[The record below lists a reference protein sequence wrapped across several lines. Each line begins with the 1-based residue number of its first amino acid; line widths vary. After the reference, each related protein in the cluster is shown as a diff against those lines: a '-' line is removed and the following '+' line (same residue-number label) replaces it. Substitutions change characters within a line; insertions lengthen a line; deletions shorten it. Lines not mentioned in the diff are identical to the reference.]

1 MGFAARSVSIM
12 RYRIRGEVEGPFW
25 EAVEHGVKTGAF
37 KEVQADGD
45 LVGMGWTS
53 VEDFTDNQFE
63 RASYV
68 RGNYVALS
76 MRVDTVRVPARI
88 LEIHFREQ
96 SKSLIEQT
104 GQRRL
109 SSSQRRELKDRLK
122 ESLKQKVFPSIQVV
136 DLMWNTSL
144 GIVYLGTHAVRI
156 RERVE
161 DHFKKS
167 FGLRL
172 IPLIPYLRGDEI
184 LEDSSSRKLLED
196 LRPSVMAP

>member
-1 MGFAARSVSIM
+1 MGFASRSVSIV

-25 EAVEHGVKTGAF
+25 EVVDNGVKTGSF
-37 KEVQADGD
+37 KEVLTDGEV
-45 LVGMGWTS
+45 VGMGWTS
-53 VEDFTDNQFE
+53 IEDFTDNEFE
-63 RASYV
+63 RASYI

-76 MRVDTVRVPARI
+76 MRVDSVRVPARI

-96 SKSLIEQT
+96 SKKLIEET

-122 ESLKQKVFPSIQVV
+122 ETLKQKVFPSIQVI
-136 DLMWNTSL
+136 DLIWNTSL
-144 GIVYLGTHAVRI
+144 GIVYLGTHSVRI

-172 IPLIPYLRGDEI
+172 IPLIPYLRAEEI
-184 LEDSSSRKLLED
+184 LTESSSRKRLED

>member
-1 MGFAARSVSIM
+1 MGFASRSVSM
-12 RYRIRGEVEGPFW
+12 VRYRIRGEIEGPFW
-25 EAVEHGVKTGAF
+25 EAVDDGVKAGAF
-37 KEVQADGD
+37 REVQSDGEV
-45 LVGMGWTS
+45 VGMGWAS

-76 MRVDTVRVPARI
+76 MRVDSIRVPTRI
-88 LEIHFREQ
+88 LEIHYREQ
-96 SKSLIEQT
+96 SKMLMEKT

-122 ESLKQKVFPSIQVV
+122 VTLKQKVFPSIQVV
-136 DLMWNTSL
+136 DLIWNTSL
-144 GIVYLGTHAVRI
+144 GIVYLGTQSARI

-172 IPLIPYLRGDEI
+172 IPLIPYLRAEEI
-184 LEDSSSRKLLED
+184 LAESSSRGRLEE
-196 LRPSVMAP
+196 LRPSVMAS

>member
-1 MGFAARSVSIM
+1 MV
-12 RYRIRGEVEGPFW
+12 RYRIRGEIEGSFW
-25 EAVEHGVKTGAF
+25 EAVDDGVKRGAF
-37 KEVQADGD
+37 KEMQGEGD
-45 LVGMGWTS
+45 VVGAGWTS
-53 VEDFTDNQFE
+53 MEDFTDNQFE

-76 MRVDTVRVPARI
+76 MRIDSVKVPARI
-88 LEIHFREQ
+88 LEIHFKEQ
-96 SKSLIEQT
+96 SKMLMEKT

-122 ESLKQKVFPSIQVV
+122 ETLKQKVFPSIQVV
-136 DLMWNTSL
+136 DLIWNTSL
-144 GIVYLGTHAVRI
+144 GIVYLGTNAVRT

-172 IPLIPYLRGDEI
+172 IPLIPYLRAEEI
-184 LEDSSSRKLLED
+184 LAEPSLQKRLED
-196 LRPSVMAP
+196 LRPSVMAL